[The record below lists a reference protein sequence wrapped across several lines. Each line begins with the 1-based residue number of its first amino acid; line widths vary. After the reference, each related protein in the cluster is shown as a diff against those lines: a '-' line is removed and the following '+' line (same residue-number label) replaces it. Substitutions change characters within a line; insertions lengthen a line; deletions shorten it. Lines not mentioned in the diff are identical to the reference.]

1 MKSFYWMQHFSSIEG
16 IGSLSKSVF
25 SNVQGCVWLS
35 YFLGNKKECVTVV
48 RSNEDFFLY
57 SLDGVNLGCF
67 NENSKE
73 WDMLNLSFCKY
84 MVARGLDYNKIFC
97 LCRDEGLYK

>member
-1 MKSFYWMQHFSSIEG
+1 MKSFYWMQHFSRIEG
-16 IGSLSKSVF
+16 TDILSKFVF
-25 SNVQGCVWLS
+25 PNVQGYVCLS
-35 YFLGNKKECVTVV
+35 YFLGNRKKYLRVV
-48 RSNEDFFLY
+48 GSDEDFLFY

-73 WDMLNLSFCKY
+73 WDTLNLSFCKY